1 MFVIEKVER
10 ERERERE
17 QGGPLSSYSCRQGG
31 TDRLAMTLINISL
44 TGLHCTTQLTPL
56 YLATIS
62 PPPPPPPPSPP
73 SPLTSPPMRISVIPV
88 LFPLYSWE
96 QQTVMGAG
104 GLVRPAAPMISYHVT
119 KEIVTGD

>member
-44 TGLHCTTQLTPL
+44 TALHNTADTFISCYYITTTT
-56 YLATIS
+56 TI
-62 PPPPPPPPSPP
+62 
-73 SPLTSPPMRISVIPV
+73 TTNI
-88 LFPLYSWE
+88 
-96 QQTVMGAG
+96 T
-104 GLVRPAAPMISYHVT
+104 T
-119 KEIVTGD
+119 KEDISDPCFISSL